1 MQNLKLQLEYKPTQ
15 LILPVNLE
23 HKIDE
28 RDPVISFKEVV
39 GGLNLSQFIQSSTKG
54 RSEYS
59 AEMMI
64 HVILFGFM
72 ENIRSLRAL
81 EKACKVDVRFM
92 YLAQGETPSFM
103 AFQRFIDTKLT
114 HSIEDI
120 FTHINRFL
128 IEKDSI
134 DTSVLYVDGTKIE
147 ANANK
152 FSFVWKKSI
161 LNYQSLLFL
170 KLNRLLQ
177 TFSNTFHYEISLKE
191 TYHST
196 DLISILQW
204 CENMFESEGTLLVR
218 GKGRHKSPLQRHYDQ
233 LNEAYHKLK
242 EYEEH
247 LHICQERNSYSKSDH
262 DATFMHGKEDYY
274 NKSGIFKPYYNV
286 QIGVSDEY
294 ILHYGV
300 FPNPTDTLTWIPFFE
315 SFKKRYGFYPKYPI
329 ADAGY
334 GSYDNYLFNLT
345 HDMTLSMKYPMFSKE
360 EESSFK
366 KKEFNIKNMKDEGE
380 MLISASGHVYRY
392 SHDYHKTTQ
401 RYLQIKQVY
410 VHETF
415 NDTLKAQGVPQK
427 ISKDIV
433 MNQLHE
439 EAKRFLCSE
448 TGIRYRIQR
457 SIEVEGAFGDIKSNC
472 EVTRIRRRGKKRVCT
487 EIALVLIGYN
497 LKKYHAKKLR
507 FTQTAA
513 LN

>member
-204 CENMFESEGTLLVR
+204 CENVFESEGTLLVR

-247 LHICQERNSYSKSDH
+247 LLICQDRNSYSKSDH

-274 NKSGIFKPYYNV
+274 SKSGILKPYYNI

-315 SFKKRYGFYPKYPI
+315 SFKKRYGFYPKHPI

-334 GSYDNYLFNLT
+334 GSYDNYFYNLT
-345 HDMTLSMKYPMFSKE
+345 HDMSLSMKYSMFSKE
-360 EESSFK
+360 DESSFK
-366 KKEFNIKNMKDEGE
+366 KKEFYIKHMKEEKD

-392 SHDYHKTTQ
+392 SHDYHKTVQ
-401 RYLQIKQVY
+401 NYLQIKQMY
-410 VHETF
+410 VHEAF
-415 NDTLKAQGVPQK
+415 NDSLKAQGVPHK
-427 ISKDIV
+427 ISKDVV
-433 MNQLHE
+433 MAQFQE
-439 EAKRFLCSE
+439 EAKRFLTSE
-448 TGIRYRIQR
+448 EGIRYRIQR
-457 SIEVEGAFGDIKSNC
+457 SIEVEGAFGDIKANC
-472 EVTRIRRRGKKRVCT
+472 EYTRIRRRGKKKVCT
-487 EIALVLIGYN
+487 EIALVIIGYN
-497 LKKYHAKKLR
+497 LKKYHAKKQRSIL
-507 FTQTAA
+507 TTA

>member
-39 GGLNLSQFIQSSTKG
+39 GGLNLAQFIQSSPKG
-54 RSEYS
+54 RNDYS
-59 AEMMI
+59 VEMMI

-92 YLAQGETPSFM
+92 YLTQGETPSFM

-114 HSIEDI
+114 CSIEDI

-128 IEKDSI
+128 IEKESI
-134 DTSVLYVDGTKIE
+134 DTTVLYVDGTKIE

-161 LNYQSLLFL
+161 LNYQAKLFL
-170 KLNRLLQ
+170 KINRFLQ
-177 TFSNTFHYEISLKE
+177 ALSDNFTFEVSLKDH
-191 TYHST
+191 YHST
-196 DLISILQW
+196 DLVSVLTW
-204 CENMFESEGTLLVR
+204 CEKRFEAEGTTLVS

-247 LHICQERNSYSKSDH
+247 LLICQERNSYSKSDH

-274 NKSGIFKPYYNV
+274 SKTGIFKPYYNI

-300 FPNPTDTLTWIPFFE
+300 FPNPTDTKTWIPFFE
-315 SFKKRYGFYPKYPI
+315 SFKKRYGFYPKHPI

-345 HDMTLSMKYPMFSKE
+345 NNMSLSMKYSMFSKE
-360 EESSFK
+360 DDRAFK
-366 KKEFNIKNMKDEGE
+366 KKEFYIKHMEDKGDV
-380 MLISASGHVYRY
+380 LISASGHVYRY
-392 SHDYHKTTQ
+392 SHDYHKTRQ

-415 NDTLKAQGVPQK
+415 NEALKDQGVPHK
-427 ISKDIV
+427 VSKDVI
-433 MNQLHE
+433 MSQLQD
-439 EAKRFLCSE
+439 EAKRFLSSE
-448 TGIRYRIQR
+448 EGIRYRIQR

-472 EVTRIRRRGKKRVCT
+472 EYTRIRRRGKKRVCT

-497 LKKYHAKKLR
+497 LKKYHAKKQR
-507 FTQTAA
+507 FIQTVA